1 MAGSSTE
8 FACEVE
14 PESVHGELIIARV
27 NWAGDEINLRLV
39 CISDGDGGHATGR
52 GRLKAVVAQNLLLK
66 QQLLMLRR
74 RCRRASNLGA
84 CQRVL
89 LGFWTL
95 FLNPQRIL
103 RNAVILKPSTLLR
116 CHAALKACKYRWL
129 YSRSRGVQKFKCLYP
144 VASR

>member
-1 MAGSSTE
+1 MKAI
-8 FACEVE
+8 FALLAYLMVTAATVLG
-14 PESVHGELIIARV
+14 P
-27 NWAGDEINLRLV
+27 
-39 CISDGDGGHATGR
+39 GGVKTF
-52 GRLKAVVAQNLLLK
+52 VAQNLLLK